1 MYMIGSAPNIS
12 PWVFYWIETINA
24 LKYVFGGFAFL
35 FAITSMAMIVYAIDH
50 GAKLTKNFYIH
61 STLFVLFLLL
71 AVFTPS
77 KNTIYTM
84 TVAEFVTTDNI
95 EILYEVT
102 GNTAEDILDRASD
115 FAKDIIDYSVD
126 KIVEAKR
133 G

>member
-1 MYMIGSAPNIS
+1 MYMIGSAPIIS
-12 PWVFYWIETINA
+12 PWIFYWIETVNT
-24 LKYVFGGFAFL
+24 LKWVFGIMAFIFGVISIFL
-35 FAITSMAMIVYAIDH
+35 LARAIDERTR
-50 GAKLTKNFYIH
+50 LPESLYTYSFCFFI
-61 STLFVLFLLL
+61 FLLL

-102 GNTAEDILDRASD
+102 GNTAEDILDGASD

-126 KIVEAKR
+126 KIIEVK
-133 G
+133 GG

>member
-1 MYMIGSAPNIS
+1 MYMIGSTPIIS
-12 PWVFYWIETINA
+12 PWIFYWIETINA

-35 FAITSMAMIVYAIDH
+35 FAITSMAMIAYAIDH
-50 GAKLTKNFYIH
+50 GTKLTKNFYIH

-102 GNTAEDILDRASD
+102 GNTAEDILDGASD

-126 KIVEAKR
+126 KIIEVK
-133 G
+133 GG

>member
-1 MYMIGSAPNIS
+1 MYMIGSAPIIS
-12 PWVFYWIETINA
+12 PWIFYWIETVNTF
-24 LKYVFGGFAFL
+24 KYVFGILAFIFGIISIFL
-35 FAITSMAMIVYAIDH
+35 LARAIDERTR
-50 GAKLTKNFYIH
+50 LPESLYTYSFCFFI
-61 STLFVLFLLL
+61 FLLL

-95 EILYEVT
+95 EILYKVT
-102 GNTAEDILDRASD
+102 GDTAEDILDGASD
-115 FAKDIIDYSVD
+115 FAKDIIDYSVY